1 MKYLFLLLLSI
12 SLSTQAQDEAEIK
25 SKAEKAILSW
35 AEKTFNHFEGSRFEN
50 FHLSPSPEYYAM
62 SVLREEYV
70 TFKEEIVYNFNEGT
84 SDRTEEEV
92 KEDTSSI
99 NKKIE
104 ELDQMLAM
112 IDPPFDHIEYF
123 WWSNIQ
129 TDNGLTVYYQHQ
141 IKLDPDYKVISYR
154 ESSAVGKPDNVE
166 IIYK

>member
-1 MKYLFLLLLSI
+1 MKYLFLLSILIPLS
-12 SLSTQAQDEAEIK
+12 SFSQTEDEIK
-25 SKAEKAILSW
+25 AKAEKAILAW
-35 AEKTFNHFEGSRFEN
+35 AEKTFSHFEGSRFEN

-62 SVLREEYV
+62 SVLREEYE

-141 IKLDPDYKVISYR
+141 LKLDPSYKVISYR
-154 ESSAVGKPDNVE
+154 ESSAVGKPDNVK
-166 IIYK
+166 ILYK